1 MNLVLYFIWKYLLK
15 LCYFSSTI
23 VNGIDGIVGRLNSDQ
38 CNKKVIKQGKMA
50 FQMSLFG
57 LVTSPDI
64 IFPFMILSLVKSVK
78 SICVPVNNKR
88 NV

>member
-1 MNLVLYFIWKYLLK
+1 MTLCRRNEVLDYVLSYKQRRQNFEMQIYFIWKYLLK

-50 FQMSLFG
+50 FQMLLFG
-57 LVTSPDI
+57 NI
-64 IFPFMILSLVKSVK
+64 I
-78 SICVPVNNKR
+78 
-88 NV
+88 

>member
-1 MNLVLYFIWKYLLK
+1 MQKKRSVRLCVVIQTATSKLGLKCKFTLFWKYLLK

-23 VNGIDGIVGRLNSDQ
+23 VNGIDGIVGTLNSDQ

-57 LVTSPDI
+57 NI
-64 IFPFMILSLVKSVK
+64 I
-78 SICVPVNNKR
+78 
-88 NV
+88 